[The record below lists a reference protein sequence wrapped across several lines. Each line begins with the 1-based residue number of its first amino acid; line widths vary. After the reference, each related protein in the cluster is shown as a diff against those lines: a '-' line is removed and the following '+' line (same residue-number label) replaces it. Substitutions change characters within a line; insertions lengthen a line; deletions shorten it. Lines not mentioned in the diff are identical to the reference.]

1 MTAESHRDRIERAE
15 AIGDHETAQHLLL
28 HPAGVHIGPT
38 ASAIERGGPGRPGQP
53 TERGEL
59 ARARAAEA
67 ARLRAH
73 LESVERELKDHEH
86 AAVTAAR
93 DAGVDEDLIATAQS
107 GDPDEVIA
115 LDNATETRRQ
125 GIRAAALTAGFDN
138 EAIDRIRREAE
149 PERPELGW
157 GAVVEAT
164 AERCERKDAAE
175 SAARNVGLDVDAIDA
190 NARKRDAARVE
201 FLERAAEIVAAA
213 REVGFDDKEIT
224 RILFAAESRKAG
236 SGLTAV
242 VGATA
247 ERRQRL
253 DAEESAARIGDL
265 DVDAVRSSVWKRDAV
280 PRGFLGATTKRAE
293 KIVAK
298 ARAASLDDEEI
309 VRIRKESELMVA
321 GSGWGAVVE
330 ATAKQEAAIVKAAWE
345 VFHDVEEIA
354 RVHDASELKRSGS
367 GWEAVVEVTAERR
380 KRKDAAESS
389 ARDAGLDVEAV
400 YENAVTRD
408 VDPIDYLERATA
420 KREEEIEAA
429 ARALLLDDE
438 EITRI
443 RDASALQEA
452 GSGWGGWSRRPR
464 SAASGKM
471 LRNRRPATL
480 ASTSKPST
488 RTP

>member
-1 MTAESHRDRIERAE
+1 MT
-15 AIGDHETAQHLLL
+15 
-28 HPAGVHIGPT
+28 
-38 ASAIERGGPGRPGQP
+38 
-53 TERGEL
+53 
-59 ARARAAEA
+59 
-67 ARLRAH
+67 
-73 LESVERELKDHEH
+73 
-86 AAVTAAR
+86 
-93 DAGVDEDLIATAQS
+93 
-107 GDPDEVIA
+107 
-115 LDNATETRRQ
+115 
-125 GIRAAALTAGFDN
+125 
-138 EAIDRIRREAE
+138 
-149 PERPELGW
+149 
-157 GAVVEAT
+157 
-164 AERCERKDAAE
+164 
-175 SAARNVGLDVDAIDA
+175 
-190 NARKRDAARVE
+190 
-201 FLERAAEIVAAA
+201 
-213 REVGFDDKEIT
+213 VGFDDKEIT
-224 RILFAAESRKAG
+224 RILFVAESRKAGSGLTAVVGATDKEITRILFVAESRKAG

-298 ARAASLDDEEI
+298 ARAAASLDDEEI

-408 VDPIDYLERATA
+408 VDPIDFLERATA
-420 KREEEIEAA
+420 KQEEEIEAA
-429 ARALLLDDE
+429 ARAVLLDDE

-443 RDASALQEA
+443 RKESELQEA
-452 GSGWGGWSRRPR
+452 GSGWGAVVEATAERRKR
-464 SAASGKM
+464 KDAAESSARDAGLDVEAVYENAVTRDVDLIGLPGAGNREARGGDRGGGAGGSARRRGDHAHPQGVGARPQAKTRPNTLFARGSHPQP
-471 LRNRRPATL
+471 LR
-480 ASTSKPST
+480 
-488 RTP
+488 

>member
-1 MTAESHRDRIERAE
+1 M
-15 AIGDHETAQHLLL
+15 
-28 HPAGVHIGPT
+28 
-38 ASAIERGGPGRPGQP
+38 
-53 TERGEL
+53 
-59 ARARAAEA
+59 
-67 ARLRAH
+67 
-73 LESVERELKDHEH
+73 
-86 AAVTAAR
+86 
-93 DAGVDEDLIATAQS
+93 
-107 GDPDEVIA
+107 
-115 LDNATETRRQ
+115 
-125 GIRAAALTAGFDN
+125 
-138 EAIDRIRREAE
+138 
-149 PERPELGW
+149 
-157 GAVVEAT
+157 
-164 AERCERKDAAE
+164 
-175 SAARNVGLDVDAIDA
+175 
-190 NARKRDAARVE
+190 
-201 FLERAAEIVAAA
+201 
-213 REVGFDDKEIT
+213 
-224 RILFAAESRKAG
+224 
-236 SGLTAV
+236 

-298 ARAASLDDEEI
+298 ARAAASLDDEEI

-408 VDPIDYLERATA
+408 VDPIDFLERATA
-420 KREEEIEAA
+420 KQEEEIEAA
-429 ARALLLDDE
+429 ARAVLLDDE

-443 RDASALQEA
+443 RKESELQEA
-452 GSGWGGWSRRPR
+452 GSGWGAVVEATAERRKR
-464 SAASGKM
+464 KDAAESSARDAGLDVEAVYENAVTRDVDLIGLPGAGNREARGGDRGGGAGGSARRRGDHAHPQGVGARPQAKTRPNTLFARGSHPQP
-471 LRNRRPATL
+471 LR
-480 ASTSKPST
+480 
-488 RTP
+488 